1 MDVGRDLLVKQ
12 IRDFLNAE
20 KVKLWLPPYTT
31 SDKSKGECP
40 DALIVKYSEKLGASP
55 EEIAHILEELR
66 LHALA
71 KLDEREKFQSQGL
84 ATLRVRMAG
93 PVSAEKASKKP
104 MPLECKLNISGS
116 ELKDLVS
123 THYNISP
130 FLLKMICR
138 GRIITERQSLEDQE
152 IKNGSDIMAIL
163 MTSSEAQIAGKEA
176 EIAEV
181 ERARQSAEFL
191 SARGDDDDDFD
202 IQIADQNGK
211 PLALPIEEK
220 KALTLAMA
228 LHEKGRAALR
238 THKFSLALP
247 LFLEADAE
255 FSKCS
260 SQILNS
266 VDNYAIL
273 CLDIVW
279 CYWQLKNLD
288 QLPNADIRLQ
298 ASEAGFKRSYGEKM
312 ERLAALK
319 GGTGTEQALLM
330 RLYLLQGIVA
340 FHKGDIREAGIL
352 FNRAEFV
359 LTLLHVDDNS
369 LNEIMLMGFS
379 EREARLGLRTKNG
392 NVPSAVDFIMEKRK
406 EKEEINKKG
415 KQAWQQRVRGKKLG
429 KTVGGALVNVDHFD
443 SLVSMDFPPGAAAEA
458 LRQADNSIN
467 LAIEIINTRP
477 ELLSL
482 PDPESKKIDISDDM
496 IQQVVS
502 LGFEVEFARRAL
514 EFSRGSIQRAVDQL
528 LRTGGILPPP
538 HLLAS
543 TSASASSASDSA
555 SHTSASSSESEA
567 SGAED
572 KEMKRQQK
580 QEEKANLKSFMSD
593 ISEDYYDHL
602 DLALVEERDIL
613 QTYKALIKDRSTSR
627 TA

>member
-1 MDVGRDLLVKQ
+1 MDAGRDLLVKQ
-12 IRDFLNAE
+12 IRDCLNAE
-20 KVKLWLPPYTT
+20 KIKLWMPPYTT
-31 SDKSKGECP
+31 PDRSKGESP
-40 DALIVKYSEKLGASP
+40 DTLVVKYSEQFGASA
-55 EEIAHILEELR
+55 EDVAHILEELR

-71 KLDEREKFQSQGL
+71 KLDEREKFQSHGL
-84 ATLRVRMAG
+84 ATLRVRIVG
-93 PVSAEKASKKP
+93 PIPADKASKKP
-104 MPLECKLNISGS
+104 LPLECKLDIAGS
-116 ELKDLVS
+116 DLKDMVS
-123 THYNISP
+123 AQYSLSP
-130 FLLKMICR
+130 LLLKMICR
-138 GRIITERQSLEDQE
+138 GRVITERKTLEEQG
-152 IKNGSDIMAIL
+152 IKNGSDIMAIV
-163 MTSSEAQIAGKEA
+163 MTSSEAQIARKEA
-176 EIAEV
+176 EVAEV
-181 ERARQSAEFL
+181 EKTRQTAELL
-191 SARGDDDDDFD
+191 SARGDDDEDFD

-211 PLALPIEEK
+211 PLALPAEEK

-247 LFLEADAE
+247 LFLEADVE

-279 CYWQLKNLD
+279 CYLQLKNLD
-288 QLPNADIRLQ
+288 QLPNADARLQ

-340 FHKGDIREAGIL
+340 FHKGDMREAGIL
-352 FNRAEFV
+352 FKRAEFV
-359 LTLLHVDDNS
+359 LTLLHVDENS

-379 EREARLGLRTKNG
+379 EKEARLALRSKSG
-392 NVPSAVDFIMEKRK
+392 NVQGAVDFIMEKRK
-406 EKEEINKKG
+406 EKEEINKKS

-429 KTVGGALVNVDHFD
+429 KTVSGAMVNVDHFD

-458 LRQADNSIN
+458 LRQADNSIS
-467 LAIEIINTRP
+467 LAIEVLNSRP
-477 ELLSL
+477 ELLAL
-482 PDPESKKIDISDDM
+482 PDPESKKIDITDDM

-514 EFSRGSIQRAVDQL
+514 EISRGSIQRAVDQL
-528 LRTGGILPPP
+528 LRSGGVLPA
-538 HLLAS
+538 LSSAAS

-555 SHTSASSSESEA
+555 SFTSASSSESET

-572 KEMKRQQK
+572 KEMQRQQRK
-580 QEEKANLKSFMSD
+580 EEKANLKSFMSD
-593 ISEDYYDHL
+593 ISEDFSDHL
-602 DLALVEERDIL
+602 DLALVEEKDIL
-613 QTYKALIKDRSTSR
+613 QTYKALIKDWSTSR
-627 TA
+627 PA